1 MISLVDRRA
10 RLHTQAGV
18 VSLEFV
24 FVLPF
29 LVGILYAGMVYGML
43 FFHKQ
48 EMQNVVS
55 QAAASVFNL
64 DRRDYP
70 SYKEGE
76 VEGFGET
83 VVAYSNARLDKL
95 VEKLPARLKERIAD
109 SDKVCEN
116 VVEDG
121 VGLLECRLSAD
132 GTNAFLPQLKL
143 GFLGNFPPQPEKLS
157 VTAAVAF

>member
-1 MISLVDRRA
+1 MSKKSS
-10 RLHTQAGV
+10 GV
-18 VSLEFV
+18 VALEFI
-24 FVLPF
+24 FILP
-29 LVGILYAGMVYGML
+29 LLIALLYGGLVYGLL

-76 VEGFGET
+76 VEGFGAT
-83 VVAYSNARLDKL
+83 VVAHSNARLDKL
-95 VEKLPARLKERIAD
+95 VERLPARLQERISD

-116 VVEDG
+116 VIEDG

-132 GTNAFLPQLKL
+132 GTNPFLPQLKL
-143 GFLGNFPPQPEKLS
+143 GFLGSFPPQPSKLS

>member
-1 MISLVDRRA
+1 MKSPLSIVSRR
-10 RLHTQAGV
+10 TNAGV
-18 VSLEFV
+18 VALEFI
-24 FVLPF
+24 FILP
-29 LVGILYAGMVYGML
+29 LLIGLLYGGFVYGML

-48 EMQNVVS
+48 EMQNAVS
-55 QAAASVFNL
+55 QAATSVFNL

-70 SYKEGE
+70 SYKMGE

-83 VVAYSNARLDKL
+83 AVAHSNARLDKL
-95 VEKLPARLKERIAD
+95 VERLPARLQERISD

-116 VVEDG
+116 VMVDG

-143 GFLGNFPPQPEKLS
+143 GFLGSFPPQPEKLS
-157 VTAAVAF
+157 ATAAVAF